1 MNIRMTIPKNR
12 DSSGTAILYIVG
24 TSVFISSGQR
34 FRLTC
39 GAARPLS
46 PW

>member
-24 TSVFISSGQR
+24 TSVFISSGQQV
-34 FRLTC
+34 LK
-39 GAARPLS
+39 
-46 PW
+46 